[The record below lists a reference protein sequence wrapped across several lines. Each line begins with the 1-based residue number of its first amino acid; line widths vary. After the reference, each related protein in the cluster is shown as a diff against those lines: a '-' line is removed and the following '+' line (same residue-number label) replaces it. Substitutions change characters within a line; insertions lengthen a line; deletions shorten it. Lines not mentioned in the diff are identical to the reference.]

1 MVATMTG
8 NSIDLRE
15 DRLALRSRLSD
26 MARLPVWIESLAA
39 RHDIPANVQFAIDL
53 CLEEALSNVIRHGYA
68 GAEDRPVT
76 VQFTMAGERYFKFVI
91 EDEAPRFNP
100 LEAPELP
107 AMSDGDD
114 AGSAARVFAF
124 CATLRTRSSMSRQH
138 TGNRLIIGFSGEK
151 ASGSPDA

>member
-26 MARLPVWIESLAA
+26 MARLPAWIESLAA

-53 CLEEALSNVIRHGYA
+53 CLEEALSNIIRHGYA

-107 AMSDGDD
+107 AMSNGDD
-114 AGSAARVFAF
+114 SRIGGQGIRFLRHFANSLQYEP
-124 CATLRTRSSMSRQH
+124 TD

-151 ASGSPDA
+151 ASGSQDA